1 MKIKQCTELFIVFDN
16 GNTITFHHEQD
27 CCEHNYAD
35 FKQLDDLAKE
45 TEFDEDLKFEVVD
58 QAGFRFGNEGKMF
71 FVPCYSWQNGY
82 YGSDIDILYNGK
94 LALNLFCKM
103 VGDCEDDD

>member
-16 GNTITFHHEQD
+16 GNTITFHHEPD
-27 CCEHNYAD
+27 CCESNYAD

-45 TEFDEDLKFEVVD
+45 TEFDEDLKFESVPLS
-58 QAGFRFGNEGKMF
+58 GFRFGNEGKMF

-82 YGSDIDILYNGK
+82 YSSDIDILYNGK
-94 LALNLFCKM
+94 RVLNLFCKM